1 MTPQEDYE
9 MIAYAHH
16 IAMMEILQAL
26 RMAQSELKSADA
38 TAKIEA
44 TLKQIEDT
52 FAFIKKEL
60 KYEI

>member
-1 MTPQEDYE
+1 MTAQEDYE

-26 RMAQSELKSADA
+26 RMAQSELKTAEA
-38 TAKIEA
+38 TAKVEA
-44 TLKQIEDT
+44 TLKQIEQT